1 MVLFS
6 KDRVLVPIDFSE
18 EAFQALEDT
27 IGFTEKATAVH
38 ALHVLKTL
46 EPTEPG
52 VIWQAIDDDKRKENV
67 QQAFLEKFPA
77 DKYEGLRFAIEVGD
91 PSAKIIDYA
100 EQESIGLIVM
110 PSKGRTGL
118 SRFFMGSVAERVMRF
133 AHCPVLVLRQ

>member
-6 KDRVLVPIDFSE
+6 KDRILVPIDFSD
-18 EAFQALEDT
+18 EAFKALEET
-27 IGFTEKATAVH
+27 IAFAEKATAVY

-67 QQAFLEKFPA
+67 QKTFLEKFPS
-77 DKYEGLRFAIEVGD
+77 DQYKGLHFAVEVGD
-91 PSAKIIDYA
+91 PSSEIIDYA
-100 EQESIGLIVM
+100 QQEKIGLIVM

-133 AHCPVLVLRQ
+133 AHCPVLVLRS

>member
-6 KDRVLVPIDFSE
+6 KDRILVPIDFSE
-18 EAFQALEDT
+18 EAFQALEEA
-27 IGFTEKATAVH
+27 IAFAEEATAVH

-52 VIWQAIDDDKRKENV
+52 VVWQAIDDDKRKENV
-67 QQAFLEKFPA
+67 QKSFLEKFP
-77 DKYEGLRFAIEVGD
+77 DNKYQGLHFAIDVGD

-100 EQESIGLIVM
+100 EQEKIGLIVM

-133 AHCPVLVLRQ
+133 AHCPVLVLRS